1 MKIELSVKK
10 KNIFNNIVIGGIW
23 ISFGIAQVFYHNK
36 VVILISLILLLI
48 ATCLQLISYF
58 GKGEKDDEMSI
69 CSRDKARSM
78 AYQIIILLLS
88 VLMTITIVKD
98 GVIIRLEI
106 VLPFAIGVVNL
117 LEGILFVI
125 FDNGEDVWLN

>member
-23 ISFGIAQVFYHNK
+23 IFFGIAQAFYHNK
-36 VVILISLILLLI
+36 VVILISLFLLLI
-48 ATCLQLISYF
+48 ATCLQGISYF
-58 GKGEKDDEMSI
+58 TKGEKEDEMSI

-88 VLMTITIVKD
+88 FFMLITTVRD
-98 GVIIRLEI
+98 GVIIKLEI
-106 VLPFAIGVVNL
+106 VLPFVIGVVNF

-125 FDNGEDVWLN
+125 FDNGEDTWLN

>member
-36 VVILISLILLLI
+36 VVILISLILLVI

-58 GKGEKDDEMSI
+58 AKGEKDDEMSI

-98 GVIIRLEI
+98 GVIRLEI

>member
-36 VVILISLILLLI
+36 VVILISLILLVI
-48 ATCLQLISYF
+48 ATSLQLISYF
-58 GKGEKDDEMSI
+58 AKGEKDDEMSI